1 VNAVAADTLDFE
13 LPDALSASEP
23 PEARGIGRDGVRLM
37 ATRAADDSV
46 VHTSFR
52 SLGDHLSAGDVLVV
66 NSSATVNAAFDA
78 RIEDGRGAGSH
89 VVVHLSAPIGEDRW
103 AIELRRLAAIGRGT
117 EPLPDARAGS
127 AIRLRGGAIAVLLG
141 PFAQRGGPGA
151 GVRLWTAHLSIG
163 EMHEYARRWGR
174 PIRYSYVPLT
184 WPIEYYQTVFA
195 DEPGSAEMPSAGRA
209 FTREMVRDLERRG
222 VQFVSVLLHAGV
234 ASAEV
239 DEPPAP
245 ERFHVDSRAAADVND
260 ARSKGGRVIAVGTT
274 VVRALES
281 TGNGEGRV
289 QPGAGWTDHVV
300 GPDQPVR
307 TVDGLLTGFHAPR
320 ASHLAMLES
329 IATRQ
334 HLEVAYGEALR
345 RGYLWHEFGD
355 LHLILR

>member
-1 VNAVAADTLDFE
+1 
-13 LPDALSASEP
+13 
-23 PEARGIGRDGVRLM
+23 
-37 ATRAADDSV
+37 
-46 VHTSFR
+46 
-52 SLGDHLSAGDVLVV
+52 
-66 NSSATVNAAFDA
+66 
-78 RIEDGRGAGSH
+78 
-89 VVVHLSAPIGEDRW
+89 
-103 AIELRRLAAIGRGT
+103 
-117 EPLPDARAGS
+117 
-127 AIRLRGGAIAVLLG
+127 
-141 PFAQRGGPGA
+141 
-151 GVRLWTAHLSIG
+151 VRLWTAHLSIG

-234 ASAEV
+234 ASAEA